1 MTQTMIRE
9 EMLEVAGRLTSP
21 AEAPRLLRRA
31 MHIAGVRQLRPGD
44 REELLRICEVLAA
57 EGGLVQEMAEEIAV
71 GLARQEAGP

>member
-1 MTQTMIRE
+1 MGQAVLRQQ
-9 EMLEVAGRLTSP
+9 MLEAAGRLTSP

-31 MHIAGVRQLRPGD
+31 MHIARVRRLRSAD

-71 GLARQEAGP
+71 GAAQE